1 MQRPV
6 GGGSSQERGRTM
18 THDGVIAFRV
28 DARLVAEA
36 EDKARRERMSFPEYM
51 RQLVRNDLRAA

>member
-1 MQRPV
+1 
-6 GGGSSQERGRTM
+6 M